1 MRKNICL
8 ARRVDNR
15 VIGDLIS
22 ALGADYVHPP
32 PSIVLGEVKEEIVL
46 VTLCDLH
53 HLDD

>member
-1 MRKNICL
+1 VRKSLYL

-15 VIGDLIS
+15 VISNLIS

-53 HLDD
+53 RI